1 MADKFTERRLNPRID
16 IDGDMRY
23 QTPGSD
29 EVCAG
34 LLENLSLG
42 GARVWVAQEL
52 PAESELLVRVDAD
65 SPEEAGLEFRATVLH
80 MLPQQKVS
88 LYGYGCRIEASADW
102 PPEVD
107 LTRVPRS
114 KGDA

>member
-1 MADKFTERRLNPRID
+1 MAEKFTERRLNPRID

-23 QTPGSD
+23 QTADSD

-52 PAESELLVRVDAD
+52 PAESELLVRIEAD
-65 SPEEAGLEFRATVLH
+65 SPEETDLEFRATVLH

-102 PPEVD
+102 PPERDIV
-107 LTRVPRS
+107 RIPRS

>member
-29 EVCAG
+29 EICAG

-52 PAESELLVRVDAD
+52 PAESELLVRIEAD
-65 SPEEAGLEFRATVLH
+65 SPDEADLEFRATVLH

-88 LYGYGCRIEASADW
+88 LYGYGCRIETSGDW
-102 PPEVD
+102 PPEQD
-107 LTRVPRS
+107 IAHLPRS